1 MSSLTKVEKRL
12 EELQE
17 ELLGERKKLEN
28 KNKK

>member
-17 ELLGERKKLEN
+17 ELLGERKKLEK